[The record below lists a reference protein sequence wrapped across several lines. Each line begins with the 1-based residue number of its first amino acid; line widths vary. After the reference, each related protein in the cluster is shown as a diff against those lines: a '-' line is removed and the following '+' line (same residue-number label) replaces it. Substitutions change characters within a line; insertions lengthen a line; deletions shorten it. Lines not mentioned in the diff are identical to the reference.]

1 MKGPE
6 QERELKK
13 YQEVG
18 MGKNWKKKK
27 NKKKKIKRFK
37 HTLRIKGQG
46 DIIHLTEN
54 KCLFYE
60 LKNKL

>member
-18 MGKNWKKKK
+18 LGENQ
-27 NKKKKIKRFK
+27 KKKIQAN
-37 HTLRIKGQG
+37 IE
-46 DIIHLTEN
+46 D
-54 KCLFYE
+54 
-60 LKNKL
+60 

>member
-18 MGKNWKKKK
+18 MGKKLE
-27 NKKKKIKRFK
+27 KIKIKNFK
-37 HTLRIKGQG
+37 QTLRIKGQG
-46 DIIHLTEN
+46 HIIHLTEN
-54 KCLFYE
+54 KCLSYE